1 MTNPDNI
8 VRYNTRNGG
17 RGSMAGANAWAQY
30 CNRGSINSFGTVRAS
45 DPAGLSVTVGP
56 ADSGAPIEVVA
67 VCPNGQNVAI
77 ELIDSTVLTIAKP
90 LTDPR
95 ISAVVA
101 YTNDP
106 AISSEQTNVTGSPDS
121 CGLIVVHGDESATSP
136 MEPSDSQI
144 RSAITADGG
153 TGANAAYVV
162 LGKMKVEAGT
172 AAIADS
178 MIYTPVS
185 SIVPL
190 ATAIKKDTDLNTL
203 DYCQPG
209 VYNCTYDLTAQ
220 SLTHCPTYTA
230 FRMEVYNMTSS
241 AKNVVQ
247 ADPWVN
253 LLRKIIDNDGK
264 EWIQTVRSSSNATW
278 SYGAWRDVAPSATE
292 ITVSDFITLN
302 PSSIYAIPEGSIY
315 RCGALVTLDIVVT
328 KTSGGG
334 FYYDEI
340 GTIKAPYRPLKD
352 LSTFCSIG
360 DLVTSQGETDYCYLG
375 INGSVFIGASG
386 SSAEKANISLTYPV
400 ALA

>member
-1 MTNPDNI
+1 
-8 VRYNTRNGG
+8 
-17 RGSMAGANAWAQY
+17 
-30 CNRGSINSFGTVRAS
+30 
-45 DPAGLSVTVGP
+45 
-56 ADSGAPIEVVA
+56 
-67 VCPNGQNVAI
+67 
-77 ELIDSTVLTIAKP
+77 
-90 LTDPR
+90 
-95 ISAVVA
+95 
-101 YTNDP
+101 
-106 AISSEQTNVTGSPDS
+106 
-121 CGLIVVHGDESATSP
+121 

-153 TGANAAYVV
+153 TGSNAAYVV

-220 SLTHCPTYTA
+220 SIAHCPTHTA

-264 EWIQTVRSSSNATW
+264 EWIQTVRSSSNSTW
-278 SYGAWRDVAPSATE
+278 SYSAWRDVAPAATE
-292 ITVSDFITLN
+292 VTVANFINLN
-302 PSSIYAIPEGSIY
+302 PNYAIPEGSIY
-315 RCGALVTLDIVVT
+315 RCGSLLTLDIVVT

-334 FYYDEI
+334 FDYDNI
-340 GTIKAPYRPLKD
+340 GTIKTPYRPLHD
-352 LSTFCSIG
+352 LNTFCSIG
-360 DLVTSQGETDYCYLG
+360 DLVTAQGETDYCFLG
-375 INGSVFIGASG
+375 VYGSFIINASG
-386 SSAEKANISLTYPV
+386 STAEKANISLTYPI
-400 ALA
+400 ALS